1 MDSVR
6 QQKVS
11 RLLQKELGEYFRA
24 NSRELFGGALIT
36 VTVVRISPDM
46 SVAKAYLSLFIVG
59 NKFGKEELLTA
70 INEQKREVRK
80 YISMITK
87 SQLRIVPELI
97 FYVDDSLDYAEKI
110 DSLLKK

>member
-6 QQKVS
+6 QQKVA

-24 NSRELFGGALIT
+24 NTREFFNGTLIT
-36 VTVVRISPDM
+36 VTIVRISPDM

-59 NKFGKEELLTA
+59 NKNTKEEVLQL
-70 INEQKREVRK
+70 INIQKKEVRK
-80 YISMITK
+80 YLSIITK

-110 DSLLKK
+110 ENLLKK